1 MDRKYFL
8 AAVKVLFACI
18 LIAIMAQITIHLPGN
33 LGGIPITG
41 QSLAVLVASFL
52 LPIELGVPAVGLYVL
67 LGAIGLPFYADGA
80 SGWEVLAGGSGGFL
94 IGFVVA
100 ALLMGRLHSLKW
112 HKYFGKAL
120 LAMLL
125 GTLIIIFCGL
135 LRLGILYGWEKA
147 LEYGFYP
154 FWQGALVKILLG
166 AAIAMIPNWWN
177 ARHTV

>member
-8 AAVKVLFACI
+8 AAAKVLFACI

-41 QSLAVLVASFL
+41 QSLAVLVVSFL
-52 LPIELGVPAVGLYVL
+52 LPMKFGVPAVGLYVL

-100 ALLMGRLHSLKW
+100 ALLMGRLHSLGW

-125 GTLIIIFCGL
+125 GTLIIILCGL

-166 AAIAMIPNWWN
+166 AVIAMIPNWWN
-177 ARHTV
+177 TRHAV